1 MRAAFRV
8 GAAVPEVCVATFRRR
23 DASRGFVSAAGVAAA
38 VSAFL
43 LCAPA
48 AADEE
53 LARRLGALKAL
64 VAPKAALAARAAPP
78 SDGPL
83 SCGGGSWWRVTDYGV
98 QTRIEGAVRH
108 ASIRYGVEASL
119 IRAVIATESAY
130 DVGAVSHKGAQGL
143 MQLMPATA
151 RQLGVVCPFEPRENI
166 MGGSR
171 YLREMYDRFGSW
183 PLALAAYNAG
193 PRAVERRR
201 FPEETRRYVRLV
213 VARWRPR
220 LLAWIDLD

>member
-1 MRAAFRV
+1 MRAAQRARSAAQGRRPRV
-8 GAAVPEVCVATFRRR
+8 
-23 DASRGFVSAAGVAAA
+23 SRGFHPFVWVVMA
-38 VSAFL
+38 VLPL
-43 LCAPA
+43 LSGTPA

-53 LARRLGALKAL
+53 MARRLGALKAL
-64 VAPKAALAARAAPP
+64 VEPEAARAARAAQP

-83 SCGGGSWWRVTDYGV
+83 SCGGGTWWRVTDYGV
-98 QTRIEGAVRH
+98 QARIDGAVRH
-108 ASIRYGVEASL
+108 ASIRHAVESGL
-119 IRAVIATESAY
+119 IRAVIATESGY

-143 MQLMPATA
+143 MQLMPGTA

-166 MGGSR
+166 MGGTR

-201 FPEETRRYVRLV
+201 FPAETRRYVRLV
-213 VARWRPR
+213 IARWRPQ

>member
-1 MRAAFRV
+1 MRAALLPVVFV
-8 GAAVPEVCVATFRRR
+8 AVASATF
-23 DASRGFVSAAGVAAA
+23 VPPAG
-38 VSAFL
+38 
-43 LCAPA
+43 
-48 AADEE
+48 ADEAM
-53 LARRLGALKAL
+53 ARRLGALKAL
-64 VAPKAALAARAAPP
+64 VEPAAAREARVEPP
-78 SDGPL
+78 PDAPL
-83 SCGGGSWWRVTDYGV
+83 SCGGGTWWRVTDYGV
-98 QTRIEGAVRH
+98 QARIDGAIRH
-108 ASIRYGVEASL
+108 ASIRHAVDARL

-151 RQLGVVCPFEPRENI
+151 RELGVVCPFEPRENV
-166 MGGSR
+166 MGGTR
-171 YLREMYDRFGSW
+171 YLRAMYDRFGSW

-213 VARWRPR
+213 IARWRPH